1 MNNPQPV
8 NSGYPIISII
18 IIVLF
23 ISIISIVV
31 GSKVKKLRIGDK
43 PSKLLTVFITFIA
56 FFNNFVKNNIGK
68 HWKYVTPFVL
78 TLAIYIFIANISSLF
93 LLDPPTK
100 YTAVTAVLAL
110 FSIVTVQTTGMV
122 SRGFKH
128 VKTWFEPMAFMFPLN
143 IMSDITPL
151 ISMTLRLFGNIA
163 SGAALLYMIYNIT
176 GYFSPIAALPLHILF
191 DIGFGLIQTIVFV
204 LLTVI
209 FASNKTDEND
219 LEYLTKGEL
228 VHV

>member
-1 MNNPQPV
+1 
-8 NSGYPIISII
+8 
-18 IIVLF
+18 
-23 ISIISIVV
+23 
-31 GSKVKKLRIGDK
+31 
-43 PSKLLTVFITFIA
+43 
-56 FFNNFVKNNIGK
+56 
-68 HWKYVTPFVL
+68 
-78 TLAIYIFIANISSLF
+78 
-93 LLDPPTK
+93 
-100 YTAVTAVLAL
+100 
-110 FSIVTVQTTGMV
+110 
-122 SRGFKH
+122 
-128 VKTWFEPMAFMFPLN
+128 
-143 IMSDITPL
+143 MSDITPL